1 MLRIKICTVG
11 RNWCYLSDGIAV
23 IPKQISV
30 KKLKFLHNNK
40 DIDKGDKGG
49 NFFFWGGEF
58 FLVPGWLLYSTL
70 LLCFSFAAPQIPLCR
85 KMLGLNPGLCDFD
98 IDIHDTLTT
107 WLHLI

>member
-49 NFFFWGGEF
+49 NFFFLGGGIF
-58 FLVPGWLLYSTL
+58 FSTRVATL
-70 LLCFSFAAPQIPLCR
+70 FNTASVLFICR
-85 KMLGLNPGLCDFD
+85 SSDSTMSENAGIEPRTVRLW
-98 IDIHDTLTT
+98 H
-107 WLHLI
+107 